1 MNSLIVNYTQHAEL
15 PVAVVTGGTSG
26 IGLAIVHELAAD
38 HLVYAI
44 GRDDKKIKDLENK
57 TNIIPIKLDLIDKKE
72 REKFFKNI
80 NKINVLVHSAA
91 NLEQISIEN
100 SDYDLWQKVFNINV
114 FVPAEVTRLSLHK
127 LREHLGRV
135 IFINSGAGQRGI
147 AGHTVYVA
155 SKFAL
160 RGIADS
166 LRLEEAAAG
175 IRVATIYPGPTK
187 NINKKEYKDK
197 KLKWRESEA
206 RDHAKAVRIIV
217 DIGNNTQISE
227 ISVRPRIDYDVE

>member
-1 MNSLIVNYTQHAEL
+1 MTSLIKNDTERAQL

-44 GRDDKKIKDLENK
+44 GRDEKKIKDLENK
-57 TNIIPIKLDLIDKKE
+57 ENIIPIKLNLLDKKE
-72 REKFFKNI
+72 REDFFGNL

-91 NLEQISIEN
+91 NLEKFSIEN
-100 SDYDLWQKVFNINV
+100 SSYDLWQKVFDINV
-114 FVPAEVTRLSLHK
+114 FVPAEVTRLSLYK
-127 LREHLGRV
+127 LREYLGQI

-160 RGIADS
+160 RGLADS

-175 IRVATIYPGPTK
+175 IRVATIYPGPTES
-187 NINKKEYKDK
+187 NNKTEYSYTQV
-197 KLKWRESEA
+197 KWRESESK
-206 RDHAKAVRIIV
+206 DHAKAVRAIV
-217 DIGNNTQISE
+217 NVGINTQISE
-227 ISVRPRIDYDVE
+227 IFVRPRIDYDAE

>member
-1 MNSLIVNYTQHAEL
+1 MTSLIKNDTEHAQL

-44 GRDDKKIKDLENK
+44 GRDEKKIKDLENK
-57 TNIIPIKLDLIDKKE
+57 ENIIPIKLNLLDKKE
-72 REKFFKNI
+72 REDFFGTL

-91 NLEQISIEN
+91 NLEKFSIEN
-100 SDYDLWQKVFNINV
+100 SSYDLWQKVFDINV
-114 FVPAEVTRLSLHK
+114 FVPAEVTRLSLYK
-127 LREHLGRV
+127 LREYLGQI

-160 RGIADS
+160 RGLADS
-166 LRLEEAAAG
+166 LRLEEATAG
-175 IRVATIYPGPTK
+175 IRVATIYPGPTES
-187 NINKKEYKDK
+187 NNKTEYSYTQV
-197 KLKWRESEA
+197 KWRESEA
-206 RDHAKAVRIIV
+206 KDHAKAVRAIV
-217 DIGNNTQISE
+217 NVGSNTQISE
-227 ISVRPRIDYDVE
+227 ISVRTRIDYDAE